1 MQTQICASWRTRGF
15 ILYMPTPLSHRF
27 SALSKSEGCM
37 IINYHFYDRNRVQT
51 TDHFGGAP
59 MTRIHLWVND
69 IQVVANGLGLIDTGA
84 NVTYAAEGLLAAKNI
99 NHDREVSNTTGNG
112 PHVIGVNN
120 SAAINLVGLAPNIPV
135 ILRRLPSFSRA
146 DVLIGRDVLDCFKLV
161 YDPLHGIF
169 TIEDT

>member
-1 MQTQICASWRTRGF
+1 
-15 ILYMPTPLSHRF
+15 
-27 SALSKSEGCM
+27 M
-37 IINYHFYDRNRVQT
+37 IIDYHFYDGSRAQT
-51 TDHFGGAP
+51 TDHHDGAP
-59 MTRIHLWVND
+59 MTRIHLSVNG

-84 NVTYAAEGLLAAKNI
+84 NVTYVAEGLLTAQNI
-99 NHDREVSNTTGNG
+99 SHDREEPNTTGNG
-112 PHVIGVNN
+112 SHLIGVNDN
-120 SAAINLVGLAPNIPV
+120 ALIHLVGLAPTIPV